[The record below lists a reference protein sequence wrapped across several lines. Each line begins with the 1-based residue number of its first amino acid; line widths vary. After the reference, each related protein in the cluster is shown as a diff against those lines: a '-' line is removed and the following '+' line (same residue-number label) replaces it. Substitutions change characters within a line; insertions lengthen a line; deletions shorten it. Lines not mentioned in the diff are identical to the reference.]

1 MSETTGKYY
10 LLFLLVSFVCVYVY
24 VDYYPWSKRDE
35 KVNRVTYHHISERWN
50 TLTLAAWR
58 RGLREKAI
66 TD

>member
-1 MSETTGKYY
+1 MY
-10 LLFLLVSFVCVYVY
+10 VYVY

-35 KVNRVTYHHISERWN
+35 KVNRLTYRYTSERWN
-50 TLTLAAWR
+50 TFTLAAWR